1 MTIEVQAT
9 AALARPDRTTLLI
22 YLSALTAMFMAV
34 LDMNI
39 VVTAMPTIAHELGD
53 VSLLG
58 WVGAAYLLS
67 TAAVSPFY
75 GKLGDMYGR
84 KSIVAFAV
92 AAFVAGSL
100 LCGLAWSMPS
110 LIAARVLQGI
120 GGGGLMVSAFAM
132 IGELFEPRERAKY
145 QGYSSIVFT
154 LGSVVGPVGGGY
166 LTDLLGWRSV
176 FLVNLPVG
184 IAVLVAIALFMQRKP
199 ATAHHKID
207 ILGGVLL
214 AIGTVAIVYWSNHA
228 LETQGIDLWT
238 ILLPIVAIVAIVA
251 FVFVERRAA
260 EPIVP
265 LRLFANRTI
274 SLVVI
279 ASTLSGMVTLGLY
292 FYFALFMQMVTQLAP
307 GPLGLLFL
315 PMSIAVAVTSVA
327 AGRLMAATGKYK
339 YLPIAG
345 MALGAALMVAYAFM
359 DDHTPLWAIGLTF
372 LAFGISMGLSM
383 QTMMVAIQTAAPL
396 KDIGAAT
403 GLATQART
411 IGASLGLGING
422 GIMALGLGGA
432 AAALPAT
439 VASAVPGG
447 LASLTPRSL
456 EALPDSVREMAL
468 NAYAHGFGPTY
479 WFAGAIYLA
488 ATVLLLFLPN
498 NQIPKHNAR

>member
-1 MTIEVQAT
+1 MTIEAQVS
-9 AALARPDRTTLLI
+9 AAASRPDRTTLLI

-53 VSLLG
+53 VNLLG

-84 KSIVAFAV
+84 KPVVVFAV

-154 LGSVVGPVGGGY
+154 VGSIVGPVGGGY
-166 LTDLLGWRSV
+166 LTDLFGWRSV
-176 FLVNLPVG
+176 FLVNLPIG
-184 IAVLVAIALFMQRKP
+184 ILLLAAISMFMQRKP
-199 ATAHHKID
+199 ATAHHTID

-214 AIGTVAIVYWSNHA
+214 AIGTVAIVYWSNHV
-228 LETQGIDLWT
+228 LEAAATDLSN
-238 ILLPIVAIVAIVA
+238 IVLPIVGILAIVA
-251 FVFVERRAA
+251 FVVVERRAA

-265 LRLFANRTI
+265 LRLFSNRTI
-274 SLVVI
+274 TIVVL
-279 ASTLSGMVTLGLY
+279 ASTLGGAVTLGLY
-292 FYFALFMQMVTQLAP
+292 FYFALFMQMITQLAP

-315 PMSIAVAVTSVA
+315 PMSVAVAVTSVA
-327 AGRLMAATGKYK
+327 AGRLMAATGRYK
-339 YLPIAG
+339 YLPVVG
-345 MALGAALMVAYAFM
+345 MALGALLMVAYAVM
-359 DDHTPLWAIGLTF
+359 DDHTPLWAIGLTY
-372 LAFGISMGLSM
+372 LVFGVSMGLSM
-383 QTMMVAIQTAAPL
+383 QTLMVAIQTAAPL

-411 IGASLGLGING
+411 IGASLGLGVNG
-422 GIMALGLGGA
+422 GIMALGLGSA
-432 AAALPAT
+432 TAALPAN
-439 VASAVPGG
+439 VANAVPGG
-447 LASLTPRSL
+447 LAGLTPKSL
-456 EALPDSVREMAL
+456 EALPDAVRELAL
-468 NAYAHGFGPTY
+468 NAYAHGFASTY
-479 WFAGAIYLA
+479 WFAGGVYLA

-498 NQIPKHNAR
+498 NQIPKHQSR